1 MSKNL
6 AIAVAGAGGR
16 LGGEICKAIQYVDD
30 LDLAFGVIRL
40 GGEKPNGFPAPVFEN
55 INETAPK
62 FDVLIDVSTCDGV
75 IQRLSETTKPMVIGV
90 TGFSEEQVEKISRAA
105 KKMPI
110 LLTGNF
116 SLGVNLLLDLAEQ
129 AAQKLGSGWQIKIK
143 ETHHIHK
150 QDYPSG
156 TALMLAGAVNS
167 GLDTDLLL
175 EPYLHPEEANQ
186 TQENT
191 LPIIS
196 YRQGE
201 EIGQHTIV
209 LSNGSEE
216 IELGHRALKRKVFAD
231 GALSAVKWLAQQK
244 PGFYGMKDVLGR

>member
-1 MSKNL
+1 MKQNL
-6 AIAVAGAGGR
+6 SIAVAGVGGR
-16 LGGEICKAIQYVDD
+16 LGGEIYKAIQYADD
-30 LDLAFGVIRL
+30 VDLAFGLIRP
-40 GGEKPNGFPAPVFEN
+40 GGKAIKGFPAPLLEN
-55 INETAPK
+55 INETAPE

-75 IQRLSETTKPMVIGV
+75 IQRLSETTKPMIIGV
-90 TGFSEEQVEKISRAA
+90 TGFNSEQLERIAQRV

-167 GLDTDLLL
+167 GLDSDLLL
-175 EPYLHPEEANQ
+175 EPALHPDEPKEL
-186 TQENT
+186 QENT

-201 EIGQHTIV
+201 EIGQHTII

-231 GALSAVKWLAQQK
+231 GALVAARWLARQK
-244 PGFYGMKDVLGR
+244 PGLYDMNDVLNR

>member
-1 MSKNL
+1 MKQNL
-6 AIAVAGAGGR
+6 SIAVAGVGGR
-16 LGGEICKAIQYVDD
+16 LGGEIYRAIDHADD

-40 GGEKPNGFPAPVFEN
+40 GGNAPESFPAKILAVLDE
-55 INETAPK
+55 IAPK

-75 IQRLSETTKPMVIGV
+75 IQRLSETTRPMVIGV
-90 TGFSEEQVEKISRAA
+90 TGFNTKQVEKIAQRA
-105 KKMPI
+105 KKTPI

-116 SLGVNLLLDLAEQ
+116 SLGVNLLLDFAEQ
-129 AAQKLGSGWQIKIK
+129 AAQKLGVGWQIKIK

-156 TALMLAGAVNS
+156 TALMLADAANS
-167 GLDTDLLL
+167 GLDADLLL
-175 EPYLHPEEANQ
+175 QPYLHPDESKQ
-186 TQENT
+186 PQENT

-201 EIGQHTIV
+201 EIGQHTII

-216 IELGHRALKRKVFAD
+216 IELGHRALKRSVFAN
-231 GALSAVKWLAQQK
+231 GALVAARWLARQK
-244 PGFYGMKDVLGR
+244 PGLYDMNDVLNR

>member
-1 MSKNL
+1 
-6 AIAVAGAGGR
+6 
-16 LGGEICKAIQYVDD
+16 
-30 LDLAFGVIRL
+30 
-40 GGEKPNGFPAPVFEN
+40 
-55 INETAPK
+55 
-62 FDVLIDVSTCDGV
+62 
-75 IQRLSETTKPMVIGV
+75 
-90 TGFSEEQVEKISRAA
+90 
-105 KKMPI
+105 
-110 LLTGNF
+110 
-116 SLGVNLLLDLAEQ
+116 VNLLLDLAEQ

-186 TQENT
+186 TQENI

-216 IELGHRALKRKVFAD
+216 IELGHRALKRSVFAD